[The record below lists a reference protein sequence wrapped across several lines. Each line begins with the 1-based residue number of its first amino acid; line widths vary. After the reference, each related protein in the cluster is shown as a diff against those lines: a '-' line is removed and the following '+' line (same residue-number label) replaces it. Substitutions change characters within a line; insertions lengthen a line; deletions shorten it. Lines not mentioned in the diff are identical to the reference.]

1 LVCLTEAARL
11 NGLRFAKCHAD
22 YHSGRWTAKRA
33 FAFPEN
39 DAAVTGRDAA
49 EFCSTFSPTV
59 PVSMKKPDLLVRL
72 TACDHILRQE
82 VLFGFVIWRARDSL
96 TPHEQVSVGRRC
108 GASVALA
115 VKEPN
120 ALSSD
125 CNRA

>member
-11 NGLRFAKCHAD
+11 NGVCFAKCRAD

-33 FAFPEN
+33 FAFTEN

-72 TACDHILRQE
+72 TACEPHIGPKAFSFDSEFGGRPTTRLMTAEWATSGICANLRDE
-82 VLFGFVIWRARDSL
+82 LEKG
-96 TPHEQVSVGRRC
+96 
-108 GASVALA
+108 
-115 VKEPN
+115 
-120 ALSSD
+120 
-125 CNRA
+125 